1 MTKWE
6 CPICQSIVQKYA
18 LVYDHMQKHK
28 EEKES
33 QKCLT
38 KKLVQSHNLRI
49 LKLEESAKDVRI
61 SVHVYTNGRDTA
73 INEAIATY
81 LETKQRCEK
90 EKIQIALMEISK

>member
-1 MTKWE
+1 MFN
-6 CPICQSIVQKYA
+6 
-18 LVYDHMQKHK
+18 
-28 EEKES
+28 EKAS
-33 QKCLT
+33 TIPQFT
-38 KKLVQSHNLRI
+38 HS